1 MRRKAFYFDTL
12 LYQYIYLT
20 NLRKQFM
27 SDGEPAQQ
35 FFQTLMGE
43 VPPLTE
49 EEIQAHAV
57 EGIPDWGGGRSGEAA
72 ATLRLS

>member
-1 MRRKAFYFDTL
+1 MSRKAFNFDTI

-20 NLRKQFM
+20 NPRKQFM
-27 SDGEPAQQ
+27 ADGEPAQQ

-49 EEIQAHAV
+49 EEIQV
-57 EGIPDWGGGRSGEAA
+57 MEPVFEYMQQVRG
-72 ATLRLS
+72 